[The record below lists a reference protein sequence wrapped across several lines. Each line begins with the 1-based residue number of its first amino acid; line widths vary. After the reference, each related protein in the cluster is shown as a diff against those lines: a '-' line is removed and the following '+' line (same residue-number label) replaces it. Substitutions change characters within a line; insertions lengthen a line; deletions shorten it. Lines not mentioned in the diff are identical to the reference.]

1 MTIEDCIEFLSQNID
16 IRSSDIKLITSFAN
30 QCKKN
35 IALTDRQHE
44 LAKQKILDYKEELIS
59 KGLENVDDSLD
70 NLRNPYRTIDRSKT
84 IKLVSK
90 SYADFFETKTTTM
103 LAVRFPFS
111 KKMIKHIELIYE
123 LQQRKDFDRATK
135 THFLDFTEKNVLAI
149 IDALKDSNFDIQPE
163 ILDYYNKV
171 KLFVTDEKN
180 YLPGIYDYQ
189 LKNIHPRAKDFIVNK
204 LGKPCLENLSL
215 YYDQRDSLGLKFFDT
230 NELKLSFQ
238 LKSPLSKKIADAE
251 TKNVFLDITTHTFQ
265 EIFLALS
272 QLQKFPLLII
282 LKKKDQYNTLQKIFE
297 HLKLYTNPKNIA
309 VLFRLENNSEENVL
323 FNQLV
328 KKLNLNNQISTETQV
343 VFLDNGKIPKP
354 LFNSNW
360 LQSSTLL
367 LESFRQ
373 SKLVT
378 HFHNKADLVIHYDL
392 QPSTWTN
399 QKLTIL

>member
-1 MTIEDCIEFLSQNID
+1 MTIEDCIEFLAQNID
-16 IRSSDIKLITSFAN
+16 IRASDIKLIKSFAN

-44 LAKQKILDYKEELIS
+44 LAKQKIIDYKEELNLN
-59 KGLENVDDSLD
+59 GFENVEDSLN
-70 NLRNPYRTIDRSKT
+70 NLRNPYRIIDRSKT

-90 SYADFFETKTTTM
+90 SYADFFETTTITM
-103 LAVRFPFS
+103 LAIRFPFS
-111 KKMIKHIELIYE
+111 KKMIKHIELISK
-123 LQQRKDFDRATK
+123 LQDRKEFDRNTK
-135 THFLDFTEKNVLAI
+135 THFLNFTEKNVLAI

-171 KLFVTDEKN
+171 KLFVTDEKKH
-180 YLPGIYDYQ
+180 LPGIYNYK
-189 LKNIHPRAKDFIVNK
+189 LKNVHQRTVDFIVDK

-215 YYDQRDSLGLKFFDT
+215 YFDRRDSLGLNYFDIDDL
-230 NELKLSFQ
+230 NLSLQ
-238 LKSPLSKKIADAE
+238 LKSSLAKKIAYAD
-251 TKNVFLDITTHTFQ
+251 TKNVFLDMTAHTFQ

-282 LKKKDQYNTLQKIFE
+282 LKKKDQHTTLQKIFE
-297 HLKLYTNPKNIA
+297 HLKLYTDPKNIA
-309 VLFRLENNSEENVL
+309 VLFRLENNSEENIL

-328 KKLNLNNQISTETQV
+328 KKLNLNNQISKETQV

-360 LQSSTLL
+360 LQSTTLL

>member
-59 KGLENVDDSLD
+59 KGLANIDDSLN
-70 NLRNPYRTIDRSKT
+70 NLRNSYRTIDRSKT

-90 SYADFFETKTTTM
+90 SYADFFETTTTTM

-111 KKMIKHIELIYE
+111 KKMIKHIELISE
-123 LQQRKDFDRATK
+123 LQHRKDFDRATK

-149 IDALKDSNFDIQPE
+149 IDALKDSNFDIQLE

-171 KLFVTDEKN
+171 KLFVTNEKN
-180 YLPGIYDYQ
+180 YLPGIYDYE
-189 LKNIHPRAKDFIVNK
+189 LKNIHPRSKDFIVNK

-230 NELKLSFQ
+230 NELNLSFQ
-238 LKSPLSKKIADAE
+238 LKSPLAKKIADAE
-251 TKNVFLDITTHTFQ
+251 TKNVFLDMTTHTFQ

-282 LKKKDQYNTLQKIFE
+282 LKKKDQHTTLQKIFE

-309 VLFRLENNSEENVL
+309 VLFRLENNSAENIL

-343 VFLDNGKIPKP
+343 VFLDNAKIPKP
-354 LFNSNW
+354 LFNSDW
-360 LQSSTLL
+360 LQSTTLL

>member
-59 KGLENVDDSLD
+59 KGFENVEGSLN
-70 NLRNPYRTIDRSKT
+70 NLRNSYRIIDRSKT

-90 SYADFFETKTTTM
+90 SYADFFETTATTM
-103 LAVRFPFS
+103 LAIRFPFS

-123 LQQRKDFDRATK
+123 LQDRRDFDRTTK

-180 YLPGIYDYQ
+180 YLPGIYDYE
-189 LKNIHPRAKDFIVNK
+189 LKNIHQRSKDFIVNK

-215 YYDQRDSLGLKFFDT
+215 Y
-230 NELKLSFQ
+230 
-238 LKSPLSKKIADAE
+238 
-251 TKNVFLDITTHTFQ
+251 
-265 EIFLALS
+265 
-272 QLQKFPLLII
+272 
-282 LKKKDQYNTLQKIFE
+282 
-297 HLKLYTNPKNIA
+297 
-309 VLFRLENNSEENVL
+309 
-323 FNQLV
+323 
-328 KKLNLNNQISTETQV
+328 
-343 VFLDNGKIPKP
+343 
-354 LFNSNW
+354 
-360 LQSSTLL
+360 
-367 LESFRQ
+367 
-373 SKLVT
+373 
-378 HFHNKADLVIHYDL
+378 
-392 QPSTWTN
+392 
-399 QKLTIL
+399 